1 MPKLIH
7 VFTVSMSIT
16 FLEGL
21 YSKLK
26 ESGYELIV
34 ISAKGN
40 EVNQLA
46 SKGYFKHYPVS
57 MSRTI
62 SPFKDIVSLIK
73 IIKIFK
79 QEKPDIVH
87 GHTPKAGLLAMVG
100 AKFMGI
106 KNRPYHLHGLKYP
119 GEKGL
124 KKFLVKF
131 MEKKT
136 VSLSTRVYAVSRS
149 LADYSINSGFIKSD
163 KITVLHH
170 GSVRGIN
177 IKESTEIR
185 LNSSN
190 LKSKLGIKSYKVIIC
205 YVGRITEEKG
215 VFELI
220 EAFSNLIE
228 DYRDISLVLCGPI
241 EIKNKEKK
249 YFFEKFIEE
258 ANVQYFGMVNNP
270 LEYMACSDIFV
281 LPSWR
286 EGFGLVNIEANS
298 VGIPV
303 ITTNI
308 IGCKD
313 SIEHEKTGLFVDAK
327 NSSNLEQTLKR
338 LIDDP
343 ETRKKMGLNGIKR
356 VTNLYDRDKIWNSLI
371 DEYNTMI
378 KTKG

>member
-1 MPKLIH
+1 MPKVIH

-21 YSKLK
+21 YSKLS
-26 ESGYELIV
+26 ENGYELIV

-40 EVNQLA
+40 EVDQLER
-46 SKGYFKHYPVS
+46 KGYFKHYPVS
-57 MSRTI
+57 MSRSI
-62 SPFKDIVSLIK
+62 NPFKDLVSLVK
-73 IIKIFK
+73 IIRIFIK
-79 QEKPDIVH
+79 EKPDIIH
-87 GHTPKAGLLAMVG
+87 GHTPKAGLLAMIG
-100 AKFMGI
+100 AKFSGI

-124 KKFLVKF
+124 KKLLIKF

-136 VSLSTRVYAVSRS
+136 VSLSTRVYAVSKS
-149 LADYSINSGFIKSD
+149 LAEYSITSGFIKSD

-170 GSVRGIN
+170 GSVKGIN
-177 IKESTEIR
+177 IKESIEIR
-185 LNSSN
+185 LNSNS
-190 LKSKLGIKSYKVIIC
+190 LKSRLGIKPFKVIIC
-205 YVGRITEEKG
+205 FVGRITEEKG

-220 EAFSNLIE
+220 EAFKNLIK
-228 DYRDISLVLCGPI
+228 DYSDIGLVLCGPI
-241 EIKNKEKK
+241 EIKSKENKDI
-249 YFFEKFIEE
+249 FGKFIKITS
-258 ANVQYFGMVNNP
+258 VQYFGMVNNP
-270 LEYMACSDIFV
+270 LEYIACSDIFV

-298 VGIPV
+298 VGVPV

-313 SIEHEKTGLFVDAK
+313 SIEHEKTGLFIDTKDAM
-327 NSSNLEQTLKR
+327 NLERTLKR

-356 VTNLYDRDKIWNSLI
+356 VTDLYDRDKIWNFLI

-378 KTKG
+378 KVKG